1 MYFYVWRSIFTRCCG
16 DNTCHRD
23 KLPTMNIKHH
33 NNPRQLQI
41 ANEALRE
48 KEAQASERCRRE
60 VAGALRLRDQERDRA
75 AEESALR
82 SDLESELQR
91 IRAELEES
99 RAGRDEARANLGVV
113 AAACRE
119 ADAKSREL
127 QEHRRVLAR
136 EVRSKGAWCGV
147 MCGLCC

>member
-1 MYFYVWRSIFTRCCG
+1 M
-16 DNTCHRD
+16 
-23 KLPTMNIKHH
+23 
-33 NNPRQLQI
+33 QL

-48 KEAQASERCRRE
+48 KEAHAADRCRRD
-60 VAGALRLRDQERDRA
+60 VADALRVRDQDRERA

-82 SDLESELQR
+82 SDLEVELR
-91 IRAELEES
+91 RLRAELEES
-99 RAGRDEARANLGVV
+99 RASRDEARANLGVV

-136 EVRSKGAWCGV
+136 EVKAKGGGAGCCLGE
-147 MCGLCC
+147 GLEWRR

>member
-1 MYFYVWRSIFTRCCG
+1 M
-16 DNTCHRD
+16 
-23 KLPTMNIKHH
+23 
-33 NNPRQLQI
+33 

-48 KEAQASERCRRE
+48 KEALADDRRRRE
-60 VAGALRLRDQERDRA
+60 VADALRLRDQERDRA
-75 AEESALR
+75 AEEAALR
-82 SDLESELQR
+82 SDLEAELHHL
-91 IRAELEES
+91 RAELEES

-136 EVRSKGAWCGV
+136 EVGVNERGCGV
-147 MCGLCC
+147 VCAIKVESAGMAD